1 MIDAAS
7 RRRGRPTSDPGKH
20 RGRLVDSAR
29 DLFAAHGYAATS
41 LRQVAFGAGVTPA
54 LAHYYFVDKAGLL
67 DAVLRERVAPLVAE
81 LQDALGGALHPPG
94 DPAGALARF
103 VQRFTLVASRHP
115 WLPALLMR
123 DASLPDTRAL
133 RAQLQALVVAGQSTG
148 AIRADLRAD
157 RIVLSV
163 LSLCAFPFMVS
174 GSLRDGADIRE
185 SNAATELTL
194 HHLAVLQGGLR
205 ATPHSPR
212 QDSTSYPRTSKSRA

>member
-1 MIDAAS
+1 MIAADS

-20 RGRLVDSAR
+20 RDRLVDIGR

-54 LAHYYFVDKAGLL
+54 LAHYYFVDKAGLFE
-67 DAVLRERVAPLVAE
+67 AVLRERVAPLVAD
-81 LQDALGGALHPPG
+81 LQSAMGDSLHPPN

-103 VQRFTLVASRHP
+103 VQRFTTVASRHS
-115 WLPALLMR
+115 WLPALLMHESSSQ
-123 DASLPDTRAL
+123 ATGAL
-133 RAQLQALVVAGQSTG
+133 RAQLLAQVVAGQSSG
-148 AIRADLRAD
+148 AIRTDLRAD

-163 LSLCAFPFMVS
+163 LSLCAFPFMAA
-174 GSLRDGADIRE
+174 DGMAIRE
-185 SNAATELTL
+185 ASAAAELTL

-212 QDSTSYPRTSKSRA
+212 QDSTSYPRISKSRA